1 MAAKSSPGGFVVAT
15 VTNPGSFMATITH
28 PTGNGYCLD
37 RILRDRTGSGYI
49 STCHIKDPL
58 TVFTHPLHIIIAM
71 SYRIMPPLTV
81 IGPPSHIIIAV
92 PYNGPPCILSLQYHN
107 IMDSL
112 TVFGPRYISL
122 LHCHKMQSID
132 AVKEYLRSCAEKLY
146 WQLMTDLK
154 KQFQIL

>member
-1 MAAKSSPGGFVVAT
+1 MAAKSSSGGFVVAT

-28 PTGNGYCLD
+28 PTGNGYCRD

-71 SYRIMPPLTV
+71 SYNAPLTV

-92 PYNGPPCILSLQYHN
+92 PYNGQPPYVLSLQCH
-107 IMDSL
+107 IMDPPDHFWTPLHIITAVSYNGPLDCYLDPL
-112 TVFGPRYISL
+112 TYY
-122 LHCHKMQSID
+122 HCSVI
-132 AVKEYLRSCAEKLY
+132 
-146 WQLMTDLK
+146 
-154 KQFQIL
+154 